1 MKKFFTTVSMLCL
14 LITAFAQRGKEIVYA
29 GTFSVRGSEGIY
41 VYELKR
47 KKGTLELLQALKT
60 LESPSFIAIHPSGRF
75 LYSVNR
81 GVVQERKNSG
91 SVSAYAID
99 PVTGMLTLVN
109 HQSSYGNGPCHIS
122 IDRTGKLAFVSN
134 YNEGNLVVFPLG
146 DDGAVGTPSDSI
158 RYSGRGPHEARQEKP
173 HIHSATVSSDNR
185 FLIVADLGTD
195 RVYSYAIDLA
205 AKRLTPAQKPY
216 AEVKPGSGPR
226 HFTFH
231 PNGLHAYLA
240 EELTSTVCAF
250 SYNRATGALE
260 IIQDE
265 VISLPVDFSG
275 DNTSADIHTD
285 PSGKYLFMSNRGHES
300 LALYAIAP
308 DGTIRLKETENTRGK
323 KPRNFLVDHKNQFVF
338 VAHQDTDNIVVFK
351 WDAKKG
357 KITYSGNEVKVPS
370 PVCLQM
376 LRLE

>member
-1 MKKFFTTVSMLCL
+1 MKKISTTLLLFCL
-14 LITAFAQRGKEIVYA
+14 MFSAFAQRGREIVYA

-47 KKGTLELLQALKT
+47 KKGTLEHLQTVKT
-60 LESPSFIAIHPSGRF
+60 LESPSFIAIHPSGKF

-81 GVVQERKNSG
+81 GIVQDKKNSG

-99 PVTGMLTLVN
+99 AVTGLLTLVN
-109 HQSSYGNGPCHIS
+109 HQPSYGNGPCHIS
-122 IDRTGKLAFVSN
+122 VDQTGKLAFVSN

-146 DDGAVGTPSDSI
+146 DDGSLGAPSDSI
-158 RYSGRGPHEARQEKP
+158 RYSGRGPHETRQEKP
-173 HIHSATVSSDNR
+173 HVHSATVSSDNR
-185 FLIVADLGTD
+185 FLIVCDLGTD

-205 AKRLTPAQKPY
+205 AKRLKPAEKPY
-216 AEVKPGSGPR
+216 VEVKSGSGPR
-226 HFTFH
+226 HFAFH

-250 SYNRATGALE
+250 SYNRATGALD

-275 DNTSADIHTD
+275 TNTSADIHTD
-285 PSGKYLFMSNRGHES
+285 PSGKFLMMSNRGHES
-300 LALYAIAP
+300 LALFSINI
-308 DGTIRLKETENTRGK
+308 DGTIRLKEAVETHGK
-323 KPRNFLVDHKNQFVF
+323 KPRNFLIDPKNQFVF
-338 VAHQDTDNIVVFK
+338 VAHQDTDNIVIFK

-357 KITYSGNEVKVPS
+357 KLTYSGNEVKVPS
-370 PVCLQM
+370 PVCLQA
-376 LRLE
+376 LKLE

>member
-1 MKKFFTTVSMLCL
+1 MKRIVTTVLLLCL
-14 LITAFAQRGKEIVYA
+14 LITAVAQRGREIVYA

-47 KKGTLELLQALKT
+47 KKGTLEFLQAVKT

-81 GVVQERKNSG
+81 GVVLDQQNSG

-109 HQSSYGNGPCHIS
+109 HQPSYGNGPCHIS
-122 IDRTGKLAFVSN
+122 IDHTGKLAFVSN
-134 YNEGNLVVFPLG
+134 YNEGNLVVFPLA
-146 DDGAVGTPSDSI
+146 DDGSVGAPSDSI
-158 RYSGRGPHEARQEKP
+158 RYSGHGPHQARQEKP

-185 FLIVADLGTD
+185 FLVVADLGTD

-205 AKRLTPAQKPY
+205 EKRLTPAEKPY
-216 AEVKPGSGPR
+216 AEVKAGSGPR

-250 SYNRATGALE
+250 SYNRATGALQV
-260 IIQDE
+260 IQDE

-275 DNTSADIHTD
+275 VNTSADIHTD
-285 PSGKYLFMSNRGHES
+285 PSGKFLFMSNRGHES
-300 LALYAIAP
+300 LALYSIAA
-308 DGTIRLKETENTRGK
+308 DGTIRLKETPNTRGK
-323 KPRNFLVDHKNQFVF
+323 KPRNFLVDPKNQFVF
-338 VAHQDTDNIVVFK
+338 VAHQDTDNIVIFK

-357 KITYSGNEVKVPS
+357 KLTYSGNEVKVPS
-370 PVCLQM
+370 PVCLQT